1 MSSDVLLKGVAHVT
15 TRETL
20 QRAPYFARLSHEA
33 HGEIFIDRD
42 GTHFRYILNHLRGEC
57 ALPRDRHI
65 LEEMRI
71 EASYYGLEQLRT
83 KILSLLREKLDVPDL
98 LADVIHALHHT

>member
-1 MSSDVLLKGVAHVT
+1 MSSSTILLNVGGVAHVT

-42 GTHFRYILNHLRGEC
+42 GTHFRYILNHLGGEC
-57 ALPRDRHI
+57 ALPRDRTSWK
-65 LEEMRI
+65 RC
-71 EASYYGLEQLRT
+71 AS
-83 KILSLLREKLDVPDL
+83 KP
-98 LADVIHALHHT
+98 HTMDWSSSAPRFSRS